1 MAKSSGHNLSKE
13 VIKNAIWFDIEKQKG
28 DVEPAV
34 TGMLV
39 DGLFSIIVHDEKLT
53 CGADYSELKLISGEK
68 FYSNLLKRCLDE
80 NRKLISYTSADFKYI
95 STAYPM
101 LKDDLEKVHIKASFS
116 SWFRRKKPELFS
128 QMQANAKKNY
138 IRSKNKF
145 GKGPKKNGEFR
156 VGLKDMLKI
165 EAVGYPDTSKI
176 GIGGSA
182 KAIKKIRD
190 RFDKTGDNVE
200 KVTAGEKKSWSKM
213 LTYLKHDV
221 YGLCHLTNWVNQNK

>member
-1 MAKSSGHNLSKE
+1 MKSSGYNLSEE
-13 VIKNAIWFDIEKQKG
+13 VLENAIWFDIEKQKG

-80 NRKLISYTSADFKYI
+80 NRKLISYTSADFGFVSK
-95 STAYPM
+95 AYPH
-101 LKDDLEKVHIKASFS
+101 LKEDLEEVFIRASFT
-116 SWFRRKKPELFS
+116 SWFRRKKQKLFAE
-128 QMQANAKKNY
+128 MQANSKKNY
-138 IRSKNKF
+138 TRSRNKF
-145 GKGPKKNGEFR
+145 GKGPKKSGEFK

-165 EAVGYPDTSKI
+165 EAVGYPDASKI

-182 KAIKKIRD
+182 KAIKKMRD
-190 RFDKTGDNVE
+190 RYDKTGADVE
-200 KVTAGEKKSWSKM
+200 KVTSGEKKAWSKM
-213 LTYLKHDV
+213 LTYLMHDV
-221 YGLCHLTNWVNQNK
+221 YGLCHLTKWVNENN

>member
-1 MAKSSGHNLSKE
+1 LAKSSGHNLSKE

-68 FYSNLLKRCLDE
+68 
-80 NRKLISYTSADFKYI
+80 
-95 STAYPM
+95 
-101 LKDDLEKVHIKASFS
+101 
-116 SWFRRKKPELFS
+116 
-128 QMQANAKKNY
+128 
-138 IRSKNKF
+138 
-145 GKGPKKNGEFR
+145 
-156 VGLKDMLKI
+156 
-165 EAVGYPDTSKI
+165 
-176 GIGGSA
+176 
-182 KAIKKIRD
+182 
-190 RFDKTGDNVE
+190 
-200 KVTAGEKKSWSKM
+200 KSWSKM